1 MFGER
6 IQLRLRPRERNS
18 LLQARENQ
26 EKMTAAIAQFRR
38 AQTHRNP
45 ELVVRIG
52 EMKLGRHHA
61 DNREGFAVQ
70 QHFLAEDLSI
80 GPEAASPQTIAH
92 HRHMRVAWAI
102 FFWRKDAT

>member
-45 ELVVRIG
+45 ELVVRIR
-52 EMKLGRHHA
+52 EIKLGRHHA

-70 QHFLAEDLSI
+70 QNFLGEDLFS
-80 GPEAASPQTIAH
+80 GSEPALPQPVAQ
-92 HRHMRVAWAI
+92 HRYMRVAWAI
-102 FFWRKDAT
+102 FFWRKGAT